1 MANEAAVKIISDKFA
16 TVINW
21 FYDSNNI
28 SNVVEFYNRLEKT
41 FLTYRATINSDAA
54 IAANI
59 ISFITSKITDKQKTS
74 QEINGLVL
82 ELGKYNVPRFIQSL
96 FFVDHLI
103 NSKTPVVINMEQLK
117 EVFFYVS
124 TKQSIHDNVEV
135 FTIHAEFVLH
145 KAFKALLPSE
155 LNKVEDYFKKE
166 KFNLPTKILFT
177 KAMASFNTDNAPKET
192 AIKDTTAV
200 KPKTV
205 IKKKSAPVTDKNK
218 DPEEGVKKQD
228 CKTEEPQT
236 TTLQATNQNQ
246 VKIISTEQSQ
256 MLNKDSDAKDDAVTK
271 AISILIKYYEG
282 MAETRPDSAAIANN
296 NDLMTSLDIWFKQS
310 DEVRDSIR
318 LAFGKYIE
326 YTVFSVMF
334 HDVQNYLEE
343 QKKHTEPQALAK
355 RIDALE
361 SNVNKMLT
369 ILEQLAN
376 K

>member
-16 TVINW
+16 SVINW
-21 FYDSNNI
+21 FYDSNSI

-41 FLTYRATINSDAA
+41 FLTYRSTINSDAA

-59 ISFITSKITDKQKTS
+59 ISFITGKITDKQKTS

-177 KAMASFNTDNAPKET
+177 KAMASFNTDNTPKET
-192 AIKDTTAV
+192 AIKDTIAV

-205 IKKKSAPVTDKNK
+205 IKKKSTPVTDKNK

-256 MLNKDSDAKDDAVTK
+256 MLNKDCDAKDDAVTK

-296 NDLMTSLDIWFKQS
+296 NDLMTSLDISFKQS
-310 DEVRDSIR
+310 DEVRDIIR

-334 HDVQNYLEE
+334 QDVQIYLEE

-355 RIDALE
+355 RIDTLE
-361 SNVNKMLT
+361 SNVNKMLS
-369 ILEQLAN
+369 ILEQLAS